1 MDSQMNRRVII
12 GALFLIIGAVLT
24 LDNLHVFDF
33 RLPSYLFRWHTF
45 MIVIGIFIATVREK
59 VGFGITLIII
69 GGVFLLN
76 SMADYYWWDFDFRDI
91 FRLWPLVFVVI
102 GASLILKKA
111 NHSRDYEKK
120 NIDGGDLDFVDELAV
135 FGGAERMVTSK
146 QFKGG
151 KLTSIF
157 GGTDLNLMNA
167 DLNHGT
173 NVLDVFILFGG
184 CDIRVPSD
192 MNVKVKVTAIFGGF
206 SDERKMIAENEA
218 NNGKELIV
226 QGLVLFGGGSV
237 K

>member
-1 MDSQMNRRVII
+1 MDSNMNKRVII
-12 GALFLIIGAVLT
+12 GALFLLIGAVLT
-24 LDNLHVFDF
+24 LDNLDILDFD
-33 RLPSYLFRWHTF
+33 LPRYVFRWHTF
-45 MIVIGIFIATVREK
+45 LIVIGIFMATVREK
-59 VGFGITLIII
+59 VGFGITLIIV
-69 GGVFLLN
+69 GGVFLLQ
-76 SMADYYWWDFDFRDI
+76 SMADYYWWDYDFRDI
-91 FRLWPLVFVVI
+91 FRLWPLVFVAI

-111 NHSRDYEKK
+111 NHRDYEKK
-120 NIDGGDLDFVDELAV
+120 NIDGDLDFVDELAV

-237 K
+237 E

>member
-1 MDSQMNRRVII
+1 MNRRVII

-69 GGVFLLN
+69 GGVFLLDE
-76 SMADYYWWDFDFRDI
+76 MAEYYWWDFDFRDI